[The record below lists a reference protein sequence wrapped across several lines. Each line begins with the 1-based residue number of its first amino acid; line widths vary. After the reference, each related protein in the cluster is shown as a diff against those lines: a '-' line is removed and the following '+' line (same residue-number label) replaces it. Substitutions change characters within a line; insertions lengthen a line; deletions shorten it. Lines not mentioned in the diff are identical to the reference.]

1 MLILAGGDTA
11 SADHRFRPS
20 ALLIDRQPLFLA
32 ALQGLLQAPPLRAEV
47 TVATR
52 SDSALEL
59 LQQCRFDLVLSE
71 LKARPISGIDLAV
84 RALESQQATRVILLG
99 EADDE
104 RSLVDSLGSGVSGL
118 FTKNTSYEEFL
129 GGVQAVLEGHLVI
142 GSRLQGTALAR
153 LTGKVEPEEPSSRL
167 LSGAELQ
174 ILNLVGRAHSISSI
188 ADARG
193 ISQKTV
199 RNHLASIYRK
209 LEVRSRTE
217 AVLYAARMGLTAD
230 VALGGLAA
238 PAGFVR
244 EGSLVD

>member
-1 MLILAGGDTA
+1 VLIVPT
-11 SADHRFRPS
+11 SEVVYSDHPSRPT
-20 ALLIDRQPLFLA
+20 ALLVDRQPLFLA

-52 SDSALEL
+52 SDAALEL
-59 LQQCRFDLVLSE
+59 LEERSFDLVLCE
-71 LKARPISGIDLAV
+71 LKARPVPGIELATRV
-84 RALESQQATRVILLG
+84 LGRQPSARVILLG
-99 EADDE
+99 EPEDE
-104 RSLVDSLGSGVSGL
+104 RLLVDALSSGVSGL

-129 GGVQAVLEGHLVI
+129 GGVLAVLEGHSVI

-153 LTGKVEPEEPSSRL
+153 LTGRVERDDPAPHQ
-167 LSGAELQ
+167 LSPAELH
-174 ILNLVGRAHSISSI
+174 ILNLVGRAQSVSSI

-217 AVLYAARMGLTAD
+217 AMLCAARMGLTAD
-230 VALGGLAA
+230 VTDG
-238 PAGFVR
+238 R
-244 EGSLVD
+244 D